1 MKLTTTRTD
10 NDVDSDQE
18 ERNGLAQD
26 RMRLKKNISAS
37 GNYQLTKVVQ
47 PAQGAATTAPGQ
59 TGQADDKNR
68 SASVGAQK
76 GSSNAQLEKL
86 KKNNL
91 TASNP
96 IIGAPLGTQST
107 KKIEKILPHVQIKS
121 KDPKAA
127 GKSATVTSQMTKP
140 ALANTKIPKYT
151 KKTLKFAK
159 GVEGGDSPGRN
170 SNAE

>member
-1 MKLTTTRTD
+1 M
-10 NDVDSDQE
+10 
-18 ERNGLAQD
+18 
-26 RMRLKKNISAS
+26 
-37 GNYQLTKVVQ
+37 
-47 PAQGAATTAPGQ
+47 
-59 TGQADDKNR
+59 
-68 SASVGAQK
+68 
-76 GSSNAQLEKL
+76 
-86 KKNNL
+86 

-96 IIGAPLGTQST
+96 IIGAPLGTQSA

-121 KDPKAA
+121 KDPIAA
-127 GKSATVTSQMTKP
+127 GKSAALTGQMTKP